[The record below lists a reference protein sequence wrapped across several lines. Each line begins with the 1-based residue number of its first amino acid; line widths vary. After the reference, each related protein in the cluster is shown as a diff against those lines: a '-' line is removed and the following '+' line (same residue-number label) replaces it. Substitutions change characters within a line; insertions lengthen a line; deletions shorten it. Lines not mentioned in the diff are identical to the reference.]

1 MIQALF
7 GHTGHEVDDLASDVA
22 VHVLVVRFG
31 FMRDENAGP
40 RVDRLPESLTQ
51 AFERTG
57 LERERFAVAIDA
69 PMNDDGL

>member
-1 MIQALF
+1 
-7 GHTGHEVDDLASDVA
+7 
-22 VHVLVVRFG
+22 
-31 FMRDENAGP
+31 MRDENAGP

-69 PMNDDGL
+69 PMSDDRVLSLDGRGSHGEKCAAARGASQLVLVTGSKR